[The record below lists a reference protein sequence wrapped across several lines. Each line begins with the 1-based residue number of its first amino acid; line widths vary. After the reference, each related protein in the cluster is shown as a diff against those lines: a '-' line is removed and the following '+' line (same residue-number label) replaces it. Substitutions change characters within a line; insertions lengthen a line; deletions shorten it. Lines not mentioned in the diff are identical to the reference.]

1 MDYNINTT
9 FEHMVEQTTSGIG
22 DTNMDALARTP
33 IDAEISK
40 APTYFNAL
48 INRLE
53 SDNREFQTFT
63 SELYNLVGSLFEIS
77 QPKHVEFDQVVEN
90 KFDQLYEAY
99 MFRAQLIE
107 NLYHLCDQMSLKIDG
122 ENFDYELKKL
132 ESKDDIICLKQYDE
146 IFEAQFG
153 VIYDLLRYLNSSVN
167 PFFNS
172 EPFEIDP
179 IDFKGPNY
187 MFHIILEGNDFL
199 LKQCER
205 TITHL
210 RQIF

>member
-1 MDYNINTT
+1 MGYNVNTT
-9 FEHMVEQTTSGIG
+9 FEHMVEQTTSGVG
-22 DTNMDALARTP
+22 DVDMDALARIP
-33 IDAEISK
+33 INAEISK
-40 APTYFNAL
+40 APTYFNAF
-48 INRLE
+48 IDRLE
-53 SDNREFQTFT
+53 SDNREFQAFT
-63 SELYNLVGSLFEIS
+63 SELYDLVGSLFELLR
-77 QPKHVEFDQVVEN
+77 PKYVEFDQTVEN

-107 NLYHLCDQMSLKIDG
+107 NLYHLCDQMSLKIEG
-122 ENFDYELKKL
+122 EIFDYELRKL

-146 IFEAQFG
+146 IFQEQFG
-153 VIYDLLRYLNSSVN
+153 VIYGLLRHLNISVN
-167 PFFNS
+167 PLFNS

-179 IDFKGPNY
+179 IDFKEQNY

-199 LKQCER
+199 LKQCEK